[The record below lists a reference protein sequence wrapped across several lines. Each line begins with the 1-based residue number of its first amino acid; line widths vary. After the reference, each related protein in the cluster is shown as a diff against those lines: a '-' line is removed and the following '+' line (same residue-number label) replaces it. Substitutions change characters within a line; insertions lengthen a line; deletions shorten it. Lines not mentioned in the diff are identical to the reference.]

1 MFRLRESVEKRIAKE
16 KPVIIEENSYAIM
29 QDKGH
34 AKNFY
39 HLPHL
44 PYWEL
49 FSFPPPKHDYHAIS
63 TLFIISPLIWY
74 LTPPGVVG
82 RYLDGGYG
90 RYLQEI
96 FART

>member
-34 AKNFY
+34 AKKFY

-49 FSFPPPKHDYHAIS
+49 FSFPPQNMIT
-63 TLFIISPLIWY
+63 TLYPLY
-74 LTPPGVVG
+74 LLSALSFGILRLRG
-82 RYLDGGYG
+82 
-90 RYLQEI
+90 
-96 FART
+96 